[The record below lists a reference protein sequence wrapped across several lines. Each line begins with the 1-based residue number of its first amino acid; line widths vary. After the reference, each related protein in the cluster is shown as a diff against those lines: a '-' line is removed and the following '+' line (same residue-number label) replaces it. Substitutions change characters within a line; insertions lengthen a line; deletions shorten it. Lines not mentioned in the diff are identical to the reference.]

1 MSEGDGEENGV
12 FGDVSRVRVD
22 TSKGVVLYEKEGT
35 RELRSY
41 ADVTKGKYRGGGRAI
56 DTHNF

>member
-1 MSEGDGEENGV
+1 MSGGDGEENGV

-22 TSKGVVLYEKEGT
+22 TSKGVVWHENELI

-41 ADVTKGKYRGGGRAI
+41 TDITKGKY
-56 DTHNF
+56 